1 MTRNTVQG
9 RRGGGRW
16 RWHGS
21 ILAAPLILALTAPHA
36 IAGLPV
42 QPDPV
47 VEARVDSL
55 VRVAVDFAFAGRL
68 DLGLSTVDLAEEIAP
83 RDPRIG
89 LTRYRLLRENY
100 PTGMYEKSRARQQA
114 PALMAELDQTI
125 AVCDSMLELDEDNA
139 AAYLYRGW
147 AYMSK
152 AQTHLIAR
160 RMRATAADCRRANS
174 DLDKFY
180 EYQPEGDPDAATVL
194 GAYLFYADALPGFFK
209 FIRWLIRVPGGDRER
224 GLELLRQGAA
234 GDGYTSRDAE
244 LVLAVTY
251 YLFDGNLEDAVTM
264 LGSAIQRY
272 PHHPWVVEYTCS
284 MSYLYPEKT
293 KTSIA
298 AESVVLDGW
307 DDTTR
312 GWEDAVNY
320 RLRWTRARLN
330 RQLGRYDMALAQ
342 MTEIIG
348 ESPHWPSWMVPRT
361 HMEAIELAVSAGRAD
376 EAIRLCREVPDD
388 ERYAP
393 YRRSIGPACADVD
406 ELTAKARA
414 RDFAPVRETL
424 YAGRVEEAAELLERA
439 TSMNGNS
446 VEGRFLEG
454 EIARYQGRIAEAIDA
469 YEDVEK
475 RAQEGGADALCVH
488 ALQRMGEIYLQLGY
502 YQDAEQCYNR
512 ARDIEPPDTMLS
524 NLIRGRLRYIER
536 QKDGSGG

>member
-1 MTRNTVQG
+1 
-9 RRGGGRW
+9 
-16 RWHGS
+16 
-21 ILAAPLILALTAPHA
+21 
-36 IAGLPV
+36 
-42 QPDPV
+42 
-47 VEARVDSL
+47 
-55 VRVAVDFAFAGRL
+55 
-68 DLGLSTVDLAEEIAP
+68 
-83 RDPRIG
+83 
-89 LTRYRLLRENY
+89 
-100 PTGMYEKSRARQQA
+100 
-114 PALMAELDQTI
+114 MAELDHAI

-147 AYMSK
+147 AYMNK

-160 RMRATAADCRRANS
+160 RMRATAGDCRRGKR

-180 EYQPEGDPDAATVL
+180 EYQPEGEPDASTVL
-194 GAYLFYADALPGFFK
+194 GAYLFYADTLPGFFK

-234 GDGYTSRDAE
+234 GDGYTSPDAE

-293 KTSIA
+293 KASIA

-312 GWEDAVNY
+312 GWEDAVKY

-330 RQLGRYDMALAQ
+330 RQLGRYDMALVQ
-342 MTEIIG
+342 MAEIID
-348 ESPHWPSWMVPRT
+348 ESPQWPHWMVPRT

-376 EAIRLCREVPDD
+376 EAMRLCQEVPDD

-393 YRRSIGPACADVD
+393 YRQSMGLACADVD
-406 ELTAKARA
+406 ELAAKARV
-414 RDFAPVRETL
+414 RDFATVRTTL
-424 YAGRVEEAAELLERA
+424 YAGRVEEAAELLEKA
-439 TSMNGNS
+439 TSSKGNR
-446 VEGRFLEG
+446 VERRFLEG
-454 EIARYQGRIAEAIDA
+454 EIARYQGRVADAIDA
-469 YEDVEK
+469 YEDVEN
-475 RAQEGGADALCVH
+475 RAQESGADALYVH
-488 ALQRMGEIYLQLGY
+488 ALQRMGEIYLQFGY
-502 YQDAEQCYNR
+502 YQFAEQCYNR
-512 ARDIEPPDTMLS
+512 ARDTESPDTMLS

-536 QKDGSGG
+536 Q